1 MMMKPSTKEFESEDS
16 INESQDLNN
25 KLHIKE
31 ELMMNDKNIIP
42 SENEGTDNQ
51 PESNDRVRGE
61 EKLFRSVDLSRS
73 DFIDQDN
80 RTVRIALTSEQPVR
94 RPFGWEILDHSQE
107 SIDMDFIGQA
117 RSPLLLDHDMTKV
130 IGIIEDFQLDESSKR
145 TLAQVRFGKSALAD
159 EIWQDVKDG
168 IRNNVSVGY
177 SITNMEK
184 DREADE
190 PTYRVAWQPLEASIV
205 SIPADQSANVGV
217 ARSEPSELNPVA
229 EVETA
234 SDKTEAEETEAT
246 DNINTQTIQVKKMSE
261 EKNDVEI
268 NIDEL
273 KTSVVS
279 ETRANVAK
287 ENDEILELGSRHN
300 QGVLARKAIREGIS
314 IEDFRGQLLNSL
326 PTDEPL
332 ETKEIGLTDKE
343 SRSFSIL
350 KAVNAM
356 ANPSD
361 RRAQEAA
368 KFEFECSD
376 AAKDKYGRNSQGL
389 TLPSEVMHNWQAR
402 DVNTSD
408 DSGGVG
414 QRFLPSN
421 FIDALR
427 AASGVMAAGATVL
440 RDLEDNVKIP
450 KQTGVSTAAWI
461 SAEGGAAAESELTL
475 GSVTLS
481 PNTASMYTEVTNQM
495 LQQSTLDMEN
505 IIRNDLAAGI
515 AYLVDTG
522 SLAGSGSSGQPTG
535 IDNQTGVN
543 TETFTT
549 AATPTWAEIVSMES
563 SVLGDNVIL
572 SNPAY
577 LTTSAVAGN
586 MKTTQKATNTAI
598 FISDNGRANG
608 HPVIVSNAVAAG
620 YAYFGNWADLLIGFF
635 GGLDILVDPYTG
647 SANSITRLRA
657 TQFMD
662 VGVRHG
668 QSFTK
673 GTA

>member
-1 MMMKPSTKEFESEDS
+1 MKPSIKKFESEDS

-31 ELMMNDKNIIP
+31 EQIMNDENIIP
-42 SENEGTDNQ
+42 SENEGTDSQ
-51 PESNDRVRGE
+51 PESSDRVSGE
-61 EKLFRSVDLSRS
+61 EKLFRCVDMSRS
-73 DFIDQDN
+73 DFIDEDN
-80 RTVRIALTSEQPVR
+80 RTVRIALTSESPVKR
-94 RPFGWEILDHSQE
+94 SFGWEILDHSQE
-107 SIDMDFIGQA
+107 SIDTDFIGQA
-117 RSPLLLDHDMTKV
+117 RSPLLLDHDMTKQ
-130 IGIIEDFQLDESSKR
+130 IGIIEDFILDESSKR
-145 TLAQVRFGKSALAD
+145 TLAQVRFGRSDLAS

-184 DREADE
+184 DRDAKE

-205 SIPADQSANVGV
+205 SIPADQSVNVGV
-217 ARSEPSELNPVA
+217 ARSDPSELNPTTK
-229 EVETA
+229 VEST
-234 SDKTEAEETEAT
+234 TVEETEAVEE
-246 DNINTQTIQVKKMSE
+246 INTQTIKVKTMSE
-261 EKNDVEI
+261 EMKNDVEI
-268 NIDEL
+268 DIEKI
-273 KTSVVS
+273 KTSAVT

-287 ENDEILELGSRHN
+287 ENDEILELGSRHS
-300 QGVLARKAIREGIS
+300 QSDLARTAIRDGIS
-314 IEDFRGQLLNSL
+314 IEDFRGQLLNAL
-326 PTDEPL
+326 PTDQPL
-332 ETKEIGLTDKE
+332 ETKEIGLTNKE
-343 SRSFSIL
+343 TRNFSIL
-350 KAVNAM
+350 TAVNAM

-376 AAKDKYGRNSQGL
+376 AAKEKYGRNSQGL
-389 TLPSEVMHNWQAR
+389 TLPAEVMSNWHAR
-402 DVNTSD
+402 DINTSD
-408 DSGGVG
+408 DAGGVG

-475 GSVTLS
+475 GSVTMS
-481 PNTASMYTEVTNQM
+481 PKTASMYTEVTNQM

-535 IDNQTGVN
+535 INSQTGVN
-543 TETFTT
+543 TQSFAT
-549 AATPTWAEIVSMES
+549 AATPTWAELVGMES

-586 MKTTQKATNTAI
+586 MKVTQKATNTAI
-598 FISDNGRANG
+598 FISDAGRANG

-620 YAYFGNWADLLIGFF
+620 VAYFGNWADLLIGFF

-662 VGVRHG
+662 VAVRHG

>member
-1 MMMKPSTKEFESEDS
+1 MKPSIKKFESEDS

-31 ELMMNDKNIIP
+31 EQIMNDENIIP
-42 SENEGTDNQ
+42 SENEGTDSQ
-51 PESNDRVRGE
+51 PESSDRVSGE
-61 EKLFRSVDLSRS
+61 EKLFRCVDMSRS
-73 DFIDQDN
+73 DFIDEDN
-80 RTVRIALTSEQPVR
+80 RTVRIALTSESPVKR
-94 RPFGWEILDHSQE
+94 SFGWEILDHSQE
-107 SIDMDFIGQA
+107 SIDTDFIGQA
-117 RSPLLLDHDMTKV
+117 RSPLLLDHDMTKQ
-130 IGIIEDFQLDESSKR
+130 IGIIEDFILDESSKR
-145 TLAQVRFGKSALAD
+145 TLAQVRFGRSDLAS

-184 DREADE
+184 DRDAKE

-205 SIPADQSANVGV
+205 SIPADQSVNVGV
-217 ARSEPSELNPVA
+217 ARSDPSELNPTTK
-229 EVETA
+229 VEST
-234 SDKTEAEETEAT
+234 TVEETEAVEE
-246 DNINTQTIQVKKMSE
+246 INTQTIKVKTMSE
-261 EKNDVEI
+261 EIKNDVEI
-268 NIDEL
+268 DIEKI
-273 KTSVVS
+273 KTSAVT

-287 ENDEILELGSRHN
+287 ENDEILELGSRHS
-300 QGVLARKAIREGIS
+300 QSDLARTAIRDGIS
-314 IEDFRGQLLNSL
+314 IEDFRGQLLNAL
-326 PTDEPL
+326 PTDQPL
-332 ETKEIGLTDKE
+332 ETKEIGLTNKE
-343 SRSFSIL
+343 TRNFSIL
-350 KAVNAM
+350 TAVNAM

-376 AAKDKYGRNSQGL
+376 AAKEKYGRNSQGL
-389 TLPSEVMHNWQAR
+389 TLPAEVMSNWHAR
-402 DVNTSD
+402 DINTSD
-408 DSGGVG
+408 DAGGVG

-475 GSVTLS
+475 GSVTMS
-481 PNTASMYTEVTNQM
+481 PKTASMYTEVTNQM

-535 IDNQTGVN
+535 INSQTGVN
-543 TETFTT
+543 TQSFAT
-549 AATPTWAEIVSMES
+549 AATPTWAELVGMES

-586 MKTTQKATNTAI
+586 MKVTQKATNTAI
-598 FISDNGRANG
+598 FISDAGRANG

-620 YAYFGNWADLLIGFF
+620 VAYFGNWADLLIGFF

-662 VGVRHG
+662 VAVRHG

>member
-1 MMMKPSTKEFESEDS
+1 MKPSIKKFESEDS

-31 ELMMNDKNIIP
+31 EQIMNDENIIP
-42 SENEGTDNQ
+42 SENEGTDSQ
-51 PESNDRVRGE
+51 PESSDRVSGE
-61 EKLFRSVDLSRS
+61 EKLFRCVDMSRS
-73 DFIDQDN
+73 DFIDEDN
-80 RTVRIALTSEQPVR
+80 RTVRIALTSESPVKR
-94 RPFGWEILDHSQE
+94 SFGWEILDHSQE
-107 SIDMDFIGQA
+107 SIDTDFIGQA
-117 RSPLLLDHDMTKV
+117 RSPLLLDHDMTKQ
-130 IGIIEDFQLDESSKR
+130 IGIIEDFILDESSKR
-145 TLAQVRFGKSALAD
+145 TLAQVRFGRSDLAS

-184 DREADE
+184 DRDAKE

-205 SIPADQSANVGV
+205 SIPADQSVNVGV
-217 ARSEPSELNPVA
+217 ARSDPSELNPTTK
-229 EVETA
+229 VEST
-234 SDKTEAEETEAT
+234 TVEETEAVEE
-246 DNINTQTIQVKKMSE
+246 INTQTIKVKTMSE
-261 EKNDVEI
+261 EIKNDVEI
-268 NIDEL
+268 DIEKI
-273 KTSVVS
+273 KTSAVT

-287 ENDEILELGSRHN
+287 ENDEILELGSRHS
-300 QGVLARKAIREGIS
+300 QSDLARTAIRDGIS
-314 IEDFRGQLLNSL
+314 IEDFRGQLLNAL
-326 PTDEPL
+326 PTDQPL
-332 ETKEIGLTDKE
+332 ETKEIGLTNKE
-343 SRSFSIL
+343 TRNFSIL
-350 KAVNAM
+350 TAVNAM

-376 AAKDKYGRNSQGL
+376 AAKEKYGRNSQGL
-389 TLPSEVMHNWQAR
+389 TLPAEVMSNWHAR
-402 DVNTSD
+402 DINTSD
-408 DSGGVG
+408 DAGGVG

-475 GSVTLS
+475 GSVTMS
-481 PNTASMYTEVTNQM
+481 PKTASMYTEVTNQM

-535 IDNQTGVN
+535 INSQTGVN
-543 TETFTT
+543 TQTFAT
-549 AATPTWAEIVSMES
+549 AATPTWAELVTMES

-586 MKTTQKATNTAI
+586 MKVTQKATNTAI
-598 FISDNGRANG
+598 FISDAGRANG

-620 YAYFGNWADLLIGFF
+620 VAYFGNWADLLIGFF
-635 GGLDILVDPYTG
+635 GGLDILVDPYSG

-662 VGVRHG
+662 VAVRHG

>member
-1 MMMKPSTKEFESEDS
+1 MKPSIKKFESEDS

-31 ELMMNDKNIIP
+31 EQLMNDENIIP
-42 SENEGTDNQ
+42 SENEGTDSQ
-51 PESNDRVRGE
+51 PESSDRVSGE
-61 EKLFRSVDLSRS
+61 EKLFRCVDMSRS
-73 DFIDQDN
+73 DFIDDDN
-80 RTVRIALTSEQPVR
+80 RTVRIALTSESPVKR
-94 RPFGWEILDHSQE
+94 SFGWEILDHSQE
-107 SIDMDFIGQA
+107 SIDTDFIGQG
-117 RSPLLLDHDMTKV
+117 RSPLLLDHDMTKQ
-130 IGIIEDFQLDESSKR
+130 IGIIEDYILDESSKR
-145 TLAQVRFGKSALAD
+145 TLAQVRFGRSDLAS

-184 DREADE
+184 DRDAKE

-217 ARSEPSELNPVA
+217 ARSEPSELNPTIK
-229 EVETA
+229 VEST
-234 SDKTEAEETEAT
+234 SVEETEVVEK
-246 DNINTQTIQVKKMSE
+246 INTQTIKVKTMSE
-261 EKNDVEI
+261 EMKNDVEI
-268 NIDEL
+268 DIEKI
-273 KTSVVS
+273 KTLTVT

-287 ENDEILELGSRHN
+287 ENDEILELGSRHS
-300 QGVLARKAIREGIS
+300 QSDLARTAIRDGIS
-314 IEDFRGQLLNSL
+314 IEDFRGKLLNAL
-326 PTDEPL
+326 PTDQPL
-332 ETKEIGLTDKE
+332 ETKEIGLTNKE
-343 SRSFSIL
+343 TRNFSIL
-350 KAVNAM
+350 TAVNAM

-376 AAKDKYGRNSQGL
+376 AAKEKYGRNSQGL
-389 TLPSEVMHNWQAR
+389 TLPSEVMTNWHAR
-402 DVNTSD
+402 DINTSD
-408 DSGGVG
+408 DAGGVG

-475 GSVTLS
+475 GSITLS

-535 IDNQTGVN
+535 INSQTGVN
-543 TETFTT
+543 TQSFAT
-549 AATPTWAEIVSMES
+549 AATPTWAELVTMES

-586 MKTTQKATNTAI
+586 MKVTQKATNTAI
-598 FISDNGRANG
+598 FISENGQANG

-620 YAYFGNWADLLIGFF
+620 VAYFGNWADLLIGFF

-662 VGVRHG
+662 VAVRHG